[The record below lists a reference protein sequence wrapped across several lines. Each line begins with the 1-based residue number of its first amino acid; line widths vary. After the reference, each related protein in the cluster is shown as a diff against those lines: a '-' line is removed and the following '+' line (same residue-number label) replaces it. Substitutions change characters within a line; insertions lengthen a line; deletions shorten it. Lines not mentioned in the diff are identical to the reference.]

1 MPVTRELAW
10 RVFAKEFNDSSYMQK
25 ENGDKMPSYLITP
38 LGAKINRV
46 FIVGVVT
53 EVENIGSEGKPN
65 WRARIADRTGTFFV
79 YAGQYDPEVAQ
90 QLITIEPPAFVAVV
104 GKPRIFRPENG
115 TTLVSIR
122 PERVQEV
129 SKDVC
134 ENWILETCRHMK
146 TRLDAVK
153 QALELA
159 PPTKDNLEALGFDPN
174 LAEGVVMAVENYD
187 HKNIDMDQY
196 FDTMVSELNA
206 LTETKAN

>member
-10 RVFAKEFNDSSYMQK
+10 RVFAKEFNDSSYMHTD
-25 ENGDKMPSYLITP
+25 NGDRMPSYLITP

-90 QLITIEPPAFVAVV
+90 QLITIEPPTFVAVV
-104 GKPRIFRPENG
+104 GKPRVFRPENG

-129 SKDVC
+129 SREVC
-134 ENWILETCRHMK
+134 EHWILETCRHMK

-153 QALELA
+153 QAMELD
-159 PPTKDNLEALGFDPN
+159 PPTKENLEALGIDPN
-174 LAEGVVMAVENYD
+174 LAEGLVMAFENYD
-187 HKNIDMDQY
+187 YQKIDMGQY
-196 FDTMVSELNA
+196 FETMVSELNA
-206 LTETKAN
+206 LTEAKST

>member
-10 RVFAKEFNDSSYMQK
+10 RVFAKEFNESSYMHTD
-25 ENGDKMPSYLITP
+25 NGDHMPSYLITP

-104 GKPRIFRPENG
+104 GKPRVFRPENG

-129 SKDVC
+129 SREAC
-134 ENWILETCRHMK
+134 EHWILETCRHMK

-153 QALELA
+153 QAMELD
-159 PPTKDNLEALGFDPN
+159 PPTKENLEALGFDPN
-174 LAEGVVMAVENYD
+174 LAEGLVMAFENYD
-187 HKNIDMDQY
+187 YQKIDMDQY
-196 FDTMVSELNA
+196 FETMVSELNA
-206 LTETKAN
+206 LTEPKVN